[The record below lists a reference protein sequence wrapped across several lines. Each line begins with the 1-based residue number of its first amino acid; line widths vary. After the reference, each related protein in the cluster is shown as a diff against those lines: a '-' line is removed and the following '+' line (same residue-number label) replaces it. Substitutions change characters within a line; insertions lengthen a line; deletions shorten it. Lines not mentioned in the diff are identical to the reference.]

1 MAIKKTDKKAEKKV
15 VKKPTPRKLKLED
28 AVIDVPQGGQVIGV
42 LELSPM
48 PPSGGTHGDWALVNT
63 ETSNQLSDDI
73 WVGFSK
79 KSSSIQS
86 ELERAV
92 LVINI
97 VDSEP
102 EKGRWRFALQ
112 GIDVCKDEGN
122 LPYSLESEIL
132 NYGKTLV
139 LYIHAGHLGEQKINF
154 SFIAAYTDAKTGVA
168 TIYESKDPGIFIGRP
183 RSGP

>member
-1 MAIKKTDKKAEKKV
+1 MATKKTDKKV
-15 VKKPTPRKLKLED
+15 VKKVAKKPASKKLKLED

-48 PPSGGTHGDWALVNT
+48 PPKDGGFGDWALVNT
-63 ETSNQLSDDI
+63 ETSNRLSDEI
-73 WVGFSK
+73 VVGFSK
-79 KSSSIQS
+79 KSSTIQA

-97 VDSEP
+97 VDCEP
-102 EKGRWRFALQ
+102 NLGRWRFALQ
-112 GIDVCKDEGN
+112 GIDVCNEEGN

-139 LYIHAGHLGEQKINF
+139 LYIHAAQLGRQTINF
-154 SFIAAYTDAKTGVA
+154 SFIAAYTDAATGQA
-168 TIYESKDPGIFIGRP
+168 TIYESKDPGIIITRP
-183 RSGP
+183 R